1 MTIQLFTRL
10 TLILAFLL
18 IFISS
23 EAQKNQEI
31 NRAQK
36 SGELEAARAAV
47 ITEKLGLTPEQAE
60 KFWPVYNEFS
70 DQRAA
75 LRKEYVE
82 AKRAIDP
89 KNPNPEQQQKLV
101 TLGLTIRQKELDLEK
116 DYSVRLMG
124 LITAQQMMRL
134 HSAEKDFQMMVLQQ
148 LQQRR
153 NIQQRKENFRDKNQQ
168 LNRRIR

>member
-1 MTIQLFTRL
+1 MSVKAIRLSFITVLLFMTCNLF
-10 TLILAFLL
+10 
-18 IFISS
+18 
-23 EAQKNQEI
+23 AQE
-31 NRAQK
+31 NRAGQR
-36 SGELEAARAAV
+36 SAELEAARAAV

-70 DQRAA
+70 SQRTE
-75 LRKEYVE
+75 LRKEYVQ

-89 KNPNPEQQQKLV
+89 NNPNPEQQQKLV

-124 LITAQQMMRL
+124 LITAQQMMKL

-148 LQQRR
+148 IQQRR

>member
-1 MTIQLFTRL
+1 MKAIRLNFITVLLFL
-10 TLILAFLL
+10 TCNLF
-18 IFISS
+18 
-23 EAQKNQEI
+23 AQENQES
-31 NRAQK
+31 RAGQR
-36 SGELEAARAAV
+36 SAQLEAARAAV

-70 DQRAA
+70 SQRTE
-75 LRKEYVE
+75 LRKEYIQ

-89 KNPNPEQQQKLV
+89 NNPNPEQQQKLV

-116 DYSVRLMG
+116 DYSTRLMG
-124 LITAQQMMRL
+124 LITAQQMIKL

-148 LQQRR
+148 IQQRR

>member
-1 MTIQLFTRL
+1 VKAIRLNYITVLLFL
-10 TLILAFLL
+10 TCNLF
-18 IFISS
+18 
-23 EAQKNQEI
+23 AQGNQES
-31 NRAQK
+31 RAGQR
-36 SGELEAARAAV
+36 SVQLEAARAAV

-70 DQRAA
+70 SQRTE
-75 LRKEYVE
+75 LRKEYVQ

-89 KNPNPEQQQKLV
+89 NNPNPEQQQKLV

-116 DYSVRLMG
+116 DYSTRLMG
-124 LITAQQMMRL
+124 LITAQQMIKL

-148 LQQRR
+148 IQQRR

>member
-1 MTIQLFTRL
+1 MSAKAIRLNFITVLLFL
-10 TLILAFLL
+10 TCNLF
-18 IFISS
+18 
-23 EAQKNQEI
+23 AQGNQE
-31 NRAQK
+31 NRAGQR
-36 SGELEAARAAV
+36 SAELEAARAAV

-70 DQRAA
+70 SQRTE
-75 LRKEYVE
+75 LRKEYVQ

-89 KNPNPEQQQKLV
+89 NNPNPEQQQKLV

-124 LITAQQMMRL
+124 LITAQQMMKL

-148 LQQRR
+148 IQQRR

>member
-1 MTIQLFTRL
+1 MKAIRLNFITVLLFL
-10 TLILAFLL
+10 TCNLF
-18 IFISS
+18 
-23 EAQKNQEI
+23 AQENQES
-31 NRAQK
+31 RAGQR
-36 SGELEAARAAV
+36 SAHLEAARAAV

-70 DQRAA
+70 SQRTE
-75 LRKEYVE
+75 LRKEYIQ

-89 KNPNPEQQQKLV
+89 NNPNPEQQQKLV

-116 DYSVRLMG
+116 DYSTRLMG
-124 LITAQQMMRL
+124 LITAQQMIKL

-148 LQQRR
+148 IQQRR